1 MSMTSFA
8 LVVGIVIA
16 MILLYKYAD
25 RWIKRLD
32 PKTVKTVNMVG
43 FVLGVVG
50 GILWY
55 LFAQGIFMIIT
66 LVGILLYFL
75 FYGYDRMEEGEDK
88 RDNT

>member
-1 MSMTSFA
+1 MSFSGFA
-8 LVVGIVIA
+8 WVVGIVIG

-32 PKTVKTVNMVG
+32 PKTVKTVNWVG
-43 FVLGVVG
+43 FVVGVVG

-66 LVGILLYFL
+66 LIGIVMYFL
-75 FYGYDRMEEGEDK
+75 FYGYDKMEEERSNQEK
-88 RDNT
+88 Q

>member
-1 MSMTSFA
+1 MSFASFA
-8 LVVGIVIA
+8 LVVGVVIA
-16 MILLYKYAD
+16 LILLYKYAD

-32 PKTVKTVNMVG
+32 PKTVKTVNWVG

-75 FYGYDRMEEGEDK
+75 FYGYDKMEEEREK
-88 RDNT
+88 QDNQ